1 MKITT
6 LAAAALMLTLACAPA
21 ASAQNLT
28 MGAPAWASPLV
39 ASDTMPTTGG
49 RAAIAAGGVAFAA
62 RVTIA
67 PAQGGVARVIR
78 FETQTDG
85 AILALRRFTG
95 DASTGWWPWGP
106 DTPYVSNP
114 TQAQRT
120 ELESMIRAAIGA
132 SAAAQ
137 PGGPVATGARCS
149 GERAFVEVAVGAR
162 AASFTLPC
170 VSNADAPGRLAAR
183 LSALA
188 GSRDHEEL
196 AAAAAQEVLATDS
209 AFAALAA
216 AEGVPAAFAR
226 YAAPD
231 AIMLRGEGENTMGHE
246 AIVARFANWPEG
258 AALEWTPRYAR
269 VSTRGDMAWSWGD
282 SVFVAAD
289 GTRDPGRYVSIWT
302 RDVDGNWRFALDVG
316 AE

>member
-1 MKITT
+1 MFAAGFA
-6 LAAAALMLTLACAPA
+6 LALSFAPTAL
-21 ASAQNLT
+21 AQNLT
-28 MGAPAWASPLV
+28 MQAPAWASPLV

-49 RAAIAAGGVAFAA
+49 RAAIAADGIAFAA

-78 FETQTDG
+78 YETQTDG

-95 DASTGWWPWGP
+95 DSSTGWWPWGA

-114 TQAQRT
+114 PQAQRT
-120 ELESMIRAAIGA
+120 ELEGLIRAAINTNPT
-132 SAAAQ
+132 AQ

-149 GERAFVEVAVGAR
+149 GERAFVEVAVGER
-162 AASFTLPC
+162 ASSFTLPC
-170 VSNADAPGRLAAR
+170 VSNADAPGRLTAR

-196 AAAAAQEVLATDS
+196 AAAAAQEVLAVDR

-226 YAAPD
+226 YAARD
-231 AIMLRGEGENTMGHE
+231 AIMLRGEGENTVGHE
-246 AIVARFANWPEG
+246 AIVERFSSWPEG

-269 VSTRGDMAWSWGD
+269 VSTRGDMAWSWGE
-282 SVFVAAD
+282 SVFVGAD
-289 GTRDPGRYVSIWT
+289 GARDPGRYVSIWT
-302 RDVDGNWRFALDVG
+302 RDAEGEWRFALDAG